1 MTQIKETWSK
11 MNYPWTKKE
20 EALLVDMVNAASEK
34 YAGRIN
40 WREMKEIG
48 NHTISSSQTRW
59 SRNLKPLHIWNG
71 KRYVLSSQNTL
82 TEDKQTEQ
90 DMKHGKW
97 TQAEDVLLVSTI
109 NKHLAAKVKWDNI
122 QDDESP
128 SGRGVMAMKERWRRI
143 SEFCEFEDQRFK
155 IKIRQYV
162 ERNEQKPKRQQ
173 VQKTSSAMDGMDFM
187 TTAEVGDFLRVSTAT
202 VRNMIQSNRLKAFGI
217 PGGKGYTTYRIPKS
231 EVEKLLQ

>member
-1 MTQIKETWSK
+1 
-11 MNYPWTKKE
+11 MN
-20 EALLVDMVNAASEK
+20 N
-34 YAGRIN
+34 
-40 WREMKEIG
+40 
-48 NHTISSSQTRW
+48 
-59 SRNLKPLHIWNG
+59 
-71 KRYVLSSQNTL
+71 
-82 TEDKQTEQ
+82 KQTEQ

-162 ERNEQKPKRQQ
+162 ERNAQKPKRQQ
-173 VQKTSSAMDGMDFM
+173 VQKTSSVMNGIDFM
-187 TTAEVGDFLRVSTAT
+187 TTNEVADFLRVSSAT
-202 VRNMIQSNRLKAFGI
+202 VRNMIQSNKLKAI
-217 PGGKGYTTYRIPKS
+217 RLPGRGEGYTTYRIPKS
-231 EVEKLLQ
+231 EVEKLLV